1 MFLPELVKNQGY
13 VVHFSEENGTFL
25 LYKKLEED
33 HNYWMLPYE
42 IEARGYEEGL
52 VKTFLVEQGIDC

>member
-1 MFLPELVKNQGY
+1 MFLPELVKNRGY

-33 HNYWMLPYE
+33 HKVAHYSSHN
-42 IEARGYEEGL
+42 IGVG
-52 VKTFLVEQGIDC
+52 GIVMHSDMKRILLI